1 MSKLFEEAEAII
13 EKKNITVDDYKRFKE
28 IETLISE
35 KEQRNFAWLYE
46 GLYLKLPGLIER
58 EGNDN
63 FLEE

>member
-35 KEQRNFAWLYE
+35 KEERNFAWLYE
-46 GLYLKLPGLIER
+46 GLYLKLPDLIER